1 MASRSQ
7 DAWLSLTALGR
18 AYGISAVHCG
28 RLLQSA
34 GVRQGDGSPSPQAL
48 RRGLAKPPPNPRHH
62 NGTLW
67 SLQGCGGVLKEQGLE
82 PAAERKLVH
91 QWADLLEA
99 LQQNLAAVSTSAE
112 ELASELPKK
121 LVAPVNAELRQR
133 GCAWQLSN
141 RAVGPSPTRAGQRH
155 QQRWPHAQLCRLP

>member
-7 DAWLSLTALGR
+7 DVWLSLTALGR

-28 RLLQSA
+28 RLLHSA

-48 RRGLAKPPPNPRHH
+48 RSGQAKPPANPRHH
-62 NGTLW
+62 SGTLW
-67 SLQGCGGVLKEQGLE
+67 SLHGCGGVLKEQGLE

-133 GCAWQLSN
+133 GCTWQLPS
-141 RAVGPSPTRAGQRH
+141 RARGASSTRAGRGHRQR
-155 QQRWPHAQLCRLP
+155 RPLGQLCRLP